1 MRHAHLDSVAFVKVD
16 CVYNKPNCFSKFGN
30 IAHDWNNT
38 GVKSISLQ
46 TSLTCQCI
54 KGVNQSQTEITQDI
68 VDVDIVRVLG
78 VWTWTPALKMWE
90 KKK

>member
-16 CVYNKPNCFSKFGN
+16 CVYNKPDCSPKFGN

-54 KGVNQSQTEITQDI
+54 KGVNQSQTEIAQDI
-68 VDVDIVRVLG
+68 VDVDIVWVLS
-78 VWTWTPALKMWE
+78 VWT
-90 KKK
+90 

>member
-16 CVYNKPNCFSKFGN
+16 CVYNKPDCFSKFGN

-38 GVKSISLQ
+38 GVESISIQ

-54 KGVNQSQTEITQDI
+54 KGVNKSQTEITQDI
-68 VDVDIVRVLG
+68 VDVDIVWVLS
-78 VWTWTPALKMWE
+78 VWTCTLGLKI
-90 KKK
+90 